1 MASGTLGSALS
12 GLMAAQVGIRT
23 TQHNISNINTAGFR
37 RQEVNYSALIPDFA
51 GSYYVGTGVG
61 VSTVRNHYSQFQDS
75 QLLLDQ
81 AQLSR
86 NQAYASSATQVDT
99 LAGDANTGL
108 TSALDAFFEAT
119 QTVAADPTSNAARQV
134 MLSSGRNLAGRFN
147 TLSNAFDQIRGNTN
161 REIGA
166 TVTRINTLASQIAQ
180 LSGNINRAEAGNGQ
194 LANDLRDQRDQLVS
208 ELNKL
213 INVTPI
219 QQSDGAFNLF
229 VANGQPLVVGTS
241 VTRMSVVADPT
252 TPEFDMPT
260 LEFSGGLSISLD
272 ASMVSGGTLGG
283 LMAVRED
290 VLEPA
295 IRDLDRL
302 ALVFAAQFNAQHAL
316 AGAAFDKQGVQG
328 VDFFTS
334 TAALAQFLQPAAFA
348 GNTGNQVLSAS
359 IGNFSELQ
367 ASDYELSYDGAN
379 YTFTRL
385 SDGAS
390 SSAASIAAITTING
404 ASQGFTL
411 AAGAGTPQAG
421 DRWLIRPGHGASA
434 SISLNAAMNNDP
446 NKIAASATAANS
458 PGDNSNA
465 LLLADLQTLATAV
478 NGTDSFFSAYAQLVS
493 RSATLASEADI
504 NLASYETLTSQ
515 TKAAQQAI
523 SGVNLDEEAANLIRF
538 QQAYQAAARAMQVAT
553 GLFEDLLGAVR

>member
-1 MASGTLGSALS
+1 MASGTLGTALS
-12 GLMAAQVGIRT
+12 GLMAAQIGIRT

-37 RQEVNYSALIPDFA
+37 RQEVGYAALLPDTY
-51 GSYYVGTGVG
+51 GLNYVGTGVS
-61 VSTVRNHYSQFQDS
+61 VSTVRNLYSQFQDS

-119 QTVAADPTSNAARQV
+119 QTVASDPTSNAARQV
-134 MLSSGRNLAGRFN
+134 MLSAGRNLAGRFN
-147 TLSNAFDQIRGNTN
+147 TLANAFDQISSNTN
-161 REIGA
+161 REIAA
-166 TVTRINTLASQIAQ
+166 TVTRINTFASQIAQ

-241 VTRMSVVADPT
+241 MTRMSVDADAT
-252 TPEFDMPT
+252 TPEFDVPT
-260 LEFSGGLSISLD
+260 LEFAGGYSISLD
-272 ASMVSGGTLGG
+272 VSMVSGGTLGG

-295 IRDLDRL
+295 MRDLDRL
-302 ALVFAAQFNAQHAL
+302 ALVFAERFNTQHV
-316 AGAAFDKQGVQG
+316 AGFDKQGGQG
-328 VDFFTS
+328 VEFFTS
-334 TAALAQFLQPAAFA
+334 ATILPKFLQPAALTD
-348 GNTGNQVLSAS
+348 NLGNQAFSAS
-359 IGNFSELQ
+359 ISNFAELQ
-367 ASDYELSYDGAN
+367 ASDYELSYDGIN
-379 YTFTRL
+379 YTLTRL

-390 SSAASIAAITTING
+390 SPAAAIAVING
-404 ASQGFTL
+404 ISQGFTL
-411 AAGAGTPQAG
+411 TPGVGTPQAG
-421 DRWLIRPGHGASA
+421 DRWLIRPSYGAAA
-434 SISLNAAMNNDP
+434 SIALNADIINDP
-446 NKIAASATAANS
+446 NKSAADKIAASATIAGS
-458 PGDNSNA
+458 PGDNRNA
-465 LLLADLQTLATAV
+465 VWLADLQTLTTAI

-504 NLASYETLTSQ
+504 NLSAYETLTNQS
-515 TKAAQQAI
+515 KASQQAI

-538 QQAYQAAARAMQVAT
+538 QQAYQAAARAMQIST

>member
-1 MASGTLGSALS
+1 MASGTLGTALS
-12 GLMAAQVGIRT
+12 GLMAAQIGIRT

-37 RQEVNYSALIPDFA
+37 RQEVGYAALLPDTY
-51 GSYYVGTGVG
+51 GLNYVGTGVG
-61 VSTVRNHYSQFQDS
+61 VSTVRNLYSQFQDS

-86 NQAYASSATQVDT
+86 SQAYASSASQIDT

-119 QTVAADPTSNAARQV
+119 QTVASDPTSNAARQV
-134 MLSSGRNLAGRFN
+134 MLSAGRNLAGRFN
-147 TLSNAFDQIRGNTN
+147 TLANAFDQISSNTN
-161 REIGA
+161 REIAA
-166 TVTRINTLASQIAQ
+166 TVTRINTFASQIAQ

-241 VTRMSVVADPT
+241 VTRMSVVADAT
-252 TPEFDMPT
+252 TPEFSVPT
-260 LEFSGGLSISLD
+260 LEFAGGLSISLD

-283 LMAVRED
+283 LMAVRDD
-290 VLEPA
+290 VLKPA
-295 IRDLDRL
+295 MQDLDRL
-302 ALVFAAQFNAQHAL
+302 ALVFAAQFNTQHL
-316 AGAAFDKQGVQG
+316 AGFDKTGNAG
-328 VDFFTS
+328 GDFFSAAS
-334 TAALAQFLQPAAFA
+334 TLSQYLQPV
-348 GNTGNQVLSAS
+348 GLPSNTGSQVFSAS
-359 IGNFSELQ
+359 ITNYSQLQ
-367 ASDYELSYDGAN
+367 ASDYELSYDGTT
-379 YTFTRL
+379 YTLTRL

-390 SSAASIAAITTING
+390 SPAAAIAVING
-404 ASQGFTL
+404 VPQGFNLTT
-411 AAGAGTPQAG
+411 GAGTPQAG
-421 DRWLIRPGHGASA
+421 DRWLIRPSFGAAA
-434 SISLNAAMNNDP
+434 SISLNAAMNDP
-446 NKIAASATAANS
+446 NKIAAASTIAGS

-465 LLLADLQTLATAV
+465 LLLADLQTLATAI
-478 NGTDSFFSAYAQLVS
+478 NGTNSFFSAYAQLVS

-504 NLASYETLTSQ
+504 NLTAYETLTSQ
-515 TKAAQQAI
+515 SKAAQQAI

-538 QQAYQAAARAMQVAT
+538 QQAYQAAARAMQIAT